1 MIGIDADPIELP
13 KTEAR
18 LRALG
23 FPPESVVVRRMNF
36 AGLETLLAVDAP
48 DGVDVLL
55 ADLGLSSMQID
66 DPARGFTFKADGPL
80 DMRMNPSR
88 GRPARAL
95 LSSLGE
101 SSLSQILLKN
111 SDEPHH
117 LEISRAILRAN
128 AQSPL
133 STTAVLA
140 EVVREVA
147 QKIGANTDETV
158 RRVFQSIRIA
168 VNDEFGALS
177 ALLRNLPSYVKSGGR
192 VAVLSFHSGEDRL
205 VKAAFKAGLREG
217 VYSSSSNE
225 VVRASPEAP
234 RESSIVIGE
243 IAVRGPRVMNTTQT
257 LLEAIF
263 SVSEKCQKILYASE
277 HFRAHSRFLS
287 NAVPE
292 SPCRYRRTFAVTF
305 RQFASKS
312 LLAAG
317 ILGSASA
324 GFADSDLTKKPA
336 SPAARQRFAAL
347 LTAVKTSPRAK
358 PGTATVASLKGSLR
372 AFGGGP
378 PGTTVRPCR

>member
-1 MIGIDADPIELP
+1 M
-13 KTEAR
+13 
-18 LRALG
+18 
-23 FPPESVVVRRMNF
+23 
-36 AGLETLLAVDAP
+36 
-48 DGVDVLL
+48 
-55 ADLGLSSMQID
+55 
-66 DPARGFTFKADGPL
+66 
-80 DMRMNPSR
+80 
-88 GRPARAL
+88 
-95 LSSLGE
+95 
-101 SSLSQILLKN
+101 
-111 SDEPHH
+111 
-117 LEISRAILRAN
+117 
-128 AQSPL
+128 
-133 STTAVLA
+133 
-140 EVVREVA
+140 REVA

-225 VVRASPEAP
+225 VVRASPEERRRILDRHRRNCGTRSEGDEHDANP
-234 RESSIVIGE
+234 VGSDLFG
-243 IAVRGPRVMNTTQT
+243 
-257 LLEAIF
+257 
-263 SVSEKCQKILYASE
+263 SEKCQKILYASE